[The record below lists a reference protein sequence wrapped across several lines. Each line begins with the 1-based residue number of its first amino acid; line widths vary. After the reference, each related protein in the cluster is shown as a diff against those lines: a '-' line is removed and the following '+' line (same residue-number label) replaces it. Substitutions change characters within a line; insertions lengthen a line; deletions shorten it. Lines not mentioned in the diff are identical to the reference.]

1 MVVYS
6 SSNSSTAELPAG
18 RPRPLSKAEEL
29 GGAESQASMGA
40 AGMGGEIA
48 VLSYLSHPS
57 LGVCFQH
64 IWKSL

>member
-1 MVVYS
+1 MVVCS

-18 RPRPLSKAEEL
+18 RPWPLSKAEEL
-29 GGAESQASMGA
+29 EDAESQASIGA

-57 LGVCFQH
+57 L
-64 IWKSL
+64 